1 MSEPRSVGGVTP
13 APAPAPARPG
23 SGEREVS
30 PGHVCSAGHRQGQ
43 ASDRG
48 DIEFEIGGG
57 CHVTLIFDKIPLL
70 NQGCIIFNRDS

>member
-13 APAPAPARPG
+13 APAPARPG

-30 PGHVCSAGHRQGQ
+30 PGPGHVCSAGHRQGQ